1 MDLKHRAAA
10 LIGCNESEINII
22 HENLGG
28 GTNNTGLIEYN
39 GMRWIVRLGTR
50 RAKQLRINYASEKA
64 AYEAFYGDKCKFLA
78 FDTDT
83 GDCVR
88 QFLEGRMPSAEE
100 LSTPEGIELVAS
112 CMNELHKLKTDIMLE
127 PDKDI
132 TKRFD
137 ELHRRNV
144 PLPEIVYDVLNCYYE
159 RVLPRLN
166 QDRDKFMGLFH
177 GDPFAGNFLIDD
189 SNKILLVDFE
199 FAGYGDIFF
208 DLGNLAWGYPL
219 ENRIRLLK
227 LTVGYSEYLHKRLY
241 DAVFEAAL
249 WNVGWSFI
257 MSDAPYESNDY
268 YNNAASVLGWLKIL
282 SDQKGL
288 LTI

>member
-1 MDLKHRAAA
+1 MDLLKRAAE
-10 LIGCNESEINII
+10 LIGCTEKEITVVNN
-22 HENLGG
+22 NLGG
-28 GTNNTGLIEYN
+28 GTNSTAMIEYN

-64 AYEAFYGDKCKFLA
+64 AYDAFYGDDCKFLA

-83 GDCVR
+83 GDCIR
-88 QFLEGRMPSAEE
+88 QYLDGRIPSAEE
-100 LSTPEGIELVAS
+100 LSTPEGLELTAS
-112 CMNELHKLKTDIMLE
+112 CMNQLHKLKTDVLFE

-132 TKRFD
+132 NKRFD
-137 ELHRRNV
+137 ELRRRNV
-144 PLPEIVYDVLNCYYE
+144 PLSETIYDVLNCYYE

-166 QDRDKFMGLFH
+166 QDRHKFMGLCH
-177 GDPFAGNFLIDD
+177 GDPFAGNFIIDNNNRMILI
-189 SNKILLVDFE
+189 DFE

-208 DLGNLAWGYPL
+208 DLGNLAWGYTL
-219 ENRIRLLK
+219 ENRIRLLE

-249 WNVGWSFI
+249 WNIGWSYI

-268 YNNAASVLGWLKIL
+268 YNNAASVQGWLKIL